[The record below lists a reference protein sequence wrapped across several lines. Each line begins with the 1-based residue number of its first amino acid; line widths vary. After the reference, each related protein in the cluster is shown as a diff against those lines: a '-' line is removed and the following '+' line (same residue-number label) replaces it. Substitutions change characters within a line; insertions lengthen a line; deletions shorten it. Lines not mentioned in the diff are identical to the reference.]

1 MLLAI
6 DTSSRYGGM
15 ALADTDG
22 NVVEARLWRTK
33 VNHTAQLMPAVA
45 AALQTHGLQVA
56 HLTGVAVA
64 LGPGPFS
71 ALRVGVSA
79 AKGLA
84 MAAGLP
90 IVGIDTLALEAL
102 PHVTPDGTVSA
113 WLEAGRN
120 EVAAAWFGGDG
131 ARRCDDAIAAPE
143 SLLRRESDL
152 TPAPIL
158 YCGEAAHARRH
169 DIRSPSAGHDP
180 DWPAAVAPWTPAD
193 RLWALAG
200 LASRRIRDGDSD
212 DLSTLQPYYL
222 RMPSIGTP
230 KQRDR
235 VAQGRPASA

>member
-6 DTSSRYGGM
+6 DTSSRCGGM

-22 NVVEARLWRTK
+22 NVVEARLWRTR

-90 IVGIDTLALEAL
+90 IVGIDTLALEAGRHL
-102 PHVTPDGTVSA
+102 QPDAIAVA
-113 WLEAGRN
+113 WLDAGRN
-120 EVAAAWFGGDG
+120 EVAAAWFGSDG
-131 ARRCDDAIAAPE
+131 NRIREDAIAPPE
-143 SLLRRESDL
+143 SLLGEDA
-152 TPAPIL
+152 TNTAPHT
-158 YCGEAAHARRH
+158 YCGEAAFGRQGN
-169 DIRSPSAGHDP
+169 IRSFASGPWRRTWPCNRWPRGHRPTGFGSWLQSGRNGLHSANSATCPPCSHTTCGC
-180 DWPAAVAPWTPAD
+180 PA
-193 RLWALAG
+193 
-200 LASRRIRDGDSD
+200 
-212 DLSTLQPYYL
+212 
-222 RMPSIGTP
+222 
-230 KQRDR
+230 
-235 VAQGRPASA
+235 